1 MPGCL
6 GRRRRCYRPGMAID
20 MATWI
25 LPALAFAVAMSATP
39 GPNNVMVAASG
50 ATFGFRP
57 TMPHILGIS
66 VGFPVM
72 VALVAVGAGG
82 PLHEFPWLQQ
92 TLRWVGGA
100 YLLWLAWRIAS
111 AAPVAAGEDGRARAE
126 RRGRPMTFWQA
137 AAFQWV
143 NPKAWVIAAGAVV
156 TYADGSGAA
165 FWAQAGL
172 LAAIFLATTILAV
185 AMWAGIGAGV
195 ARILRTPRALRRFNL
210 AMAGLLVLSLVAM
223 LLE

>member
-1 MPGCL
+1 
-6 GRRRRCYRPGMAID
+6 MAID
-20 MATWI
+20 MANWS

-39 GPNNVMVAASG
+39 GPNNVMVAAAG

-72 VALVAVGAGG
+72 VALIAVGAGG
-82 PLHEFPWLQQ
+82 PLHAWPWLRQV
-92 TLRWVGGA
+92 LRWVGGA
-100 YLLWLAWRIAS
+100 YLLWLAWRIAR
-111 AAPVAAGEDGRARAE
+111 AEPVAVGADGRDRAE

-137 AAFQWV
+137 ALFQWV

-156 TYADGSGAA
+156 TFAGGGGAA
-165 FWAQAGL
+165 FWARAAL
-172 LAAIFLATTILAV
+172 LVAIFLATTVLAV

-195 ARILRTPRALRRFNL
+195 ARVLRTPRALRRFNL
-210 AMAGLLVLSLVAM
+210 AMAALLVLSLVAM